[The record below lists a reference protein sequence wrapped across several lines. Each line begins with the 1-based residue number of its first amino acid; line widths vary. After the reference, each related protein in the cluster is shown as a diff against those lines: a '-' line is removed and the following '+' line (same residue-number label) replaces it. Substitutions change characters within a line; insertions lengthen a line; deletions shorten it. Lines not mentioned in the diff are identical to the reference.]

1 MLKGKKVWN
10 LLRECE
16 WILLILQGNFDYKK
30 VLFE

>member
-1 MLKGKKVWN
+1 MLKGKKVLN

-16 WILLILQGNFDYKK
+16 WILPILLDNFDYKK